1 MSPAEVFLGEAGRPL
16 VETFPE
22 VAGKQL
28 AEAEPEVVKKFGKWV
43 ATKLKKLK

>member
-1 MSPAEVFLGEAGRPL
+1 MGEAGRPL